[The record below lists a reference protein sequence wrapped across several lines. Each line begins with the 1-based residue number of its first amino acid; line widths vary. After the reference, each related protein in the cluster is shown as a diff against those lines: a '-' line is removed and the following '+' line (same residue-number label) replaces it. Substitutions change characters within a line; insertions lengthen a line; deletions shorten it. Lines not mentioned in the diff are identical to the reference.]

1 MNFKKFSVNGLIP
14 MKILNQYVDVYLT
27 FLTKAINHV
36 TNENIFPVQL
46 KKSAVIKLYKK
57 EDPLKK
63 KNYRPIA
70 Y

>member
-1 MNFKKFSVNGLIP
+1 

-36 TNENIFPVQL
+36 TTENIFPVQL
-46 KKSAVIKLYKK
+46 KKSAVIKLYK

>member
-1 MNFKKFSVNGLIP
+1 MNLKKFSVNGPIP

-36 TNENIFPVQL
+36 TTENIFPVQL

>member
-1 MNFKKFSVNGLIP
+1 

>member
-1 MNFKKFSVNGLIP
+1 
-14 MKILNQYVDVYLT
+14 MKILNQCVDVYLT

-36 TNENIFPVQL
+36 TTENIFPVQL